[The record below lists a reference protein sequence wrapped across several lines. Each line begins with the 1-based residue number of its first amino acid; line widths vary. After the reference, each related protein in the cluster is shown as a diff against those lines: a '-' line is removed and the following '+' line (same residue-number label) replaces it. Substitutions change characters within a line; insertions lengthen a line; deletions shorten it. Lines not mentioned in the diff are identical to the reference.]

1 MQSLNQSPVIVL
13 DQLQRERGVVG
24 GSPTSVPNGPGLT
37 DLEADLDLD
46 LRERPL
52 LLKCVGL
59 QLRPTRPTERDLK
72 REPTTCHRV
81 GHCMVPLSRR
91 MSRSIND

>member
-1 MQSLNQSPVIVL
+1 MAEKESGEGWCM
-13 DQLQRERGVVG
+13 QRERELE
-24 GSPTSVPNGPGLT
+24 SPTSVPNGPGLT

-59 QLRPTRPTERDLK
+59 QLRPTRPTERDLE